1 MHYSILFLS
10 LLAVAAVWSQ
20 PPGASYAN
28 LTEGRIIGGFKT
40 MAVYLDD
47 SDRPMGARFRHERS
61 GFTLD
66 LLQIQSVPQAFIWVT
81 TYPTSNMGEPHTQ
94 EHLLLGKG
102 NKGRALGSE
111 EGMSLVASSA
121 FTEQWRTC
129 YDFYSPAGPE
139 VFYQNLDRTLDALLH
154 PDYTDEEVHREV
166 RNFGVSV
173 NPADGR
179 LHLEEKGS
187 VYAEMVT
194 SMDQAISRLYRA
206 ALVALYGPEHPLSFS
221 SGGLPAALR
230 MIQPSDIRRFHAAH
244 YFLANMG
251 MIASLPKEM
260 ALGPALD
267 RLDASLRRA
276 ESEKPALPV
285 MTESQLP
292 APGSPQGSGAA
303 GPAGGRIEYVAYPF
317 RNDQQPGSVMML
329 WPADRK
335 LNAMEQILAGL
346 FLSNVA
352 GGPDTN
358 LYKRLI
364 DSKTREA
371 DFGARGVNAYI
382 DTDQGHPVLVMFQD
396 LPVAH
401 MNDQDLGMLRGKV
414 MDELAKIAAYPDGSA
429 ELTQFNER
437 LKSRILEQRRAL
449 SKFVNSPPGFGLRST
464 GGAWAGHMY
473 ELNKEPGF
481 RKSLTE
487 RPELAAIETLIAGSR
502 NIWRDYLSQWKITGV
517 TPYVEAAKADPK
529 LAGQEAKEREDRA
542 AAEVAR
548 LKEKY
553 GTATDQQAMERYR
566 EEYDAATAV
575 IEKAAKAVTPSKFID
590 KPPMTLDDQL
600 DYKQTRLAGGVP
612 LVGGTFDSL
621 TGGTTGL
628 ALRLDAVPEDRLVYV
643 SLLPALLTRV
653 GVIENGNPVSYE
665 QMTQRMR
672 NEILSLNATFSTN
685 ATTDRYE
692 LVVRGAGNDPVE
704 ARRALEWMKLVLWQP
719 DWRPENLPRIRD
731 LVDQSLAQLRNTTQT
746 AEENWV
752 NDPAVAYRRQ
762 DNPLLLATAS
772 FMTRTH
778 NVYRLR
784 WMLKPGG
791 SEAVYGFLDGL
802 GDAGGSRA
810 ERKELLA
817 AVREGKYAA
826 MEKLAPAEKALAVE
840 AAKDLDATMAD
851 IPDAHLA
858 ADWKYLCGQ
867 MARDLRA
874 GPERTLTALD
884 EVRRLI
890 LNAGRARMF
899 LTASGATQKEL
910 GADIQEL
917 AGRLDR
923 APVKQAV
930 YREERRVDRRLAQR
944 EDKAQRGAEAGGGN
958 NAAHPVFVGLLNANS
973 QGGVFLNSAPVA
985 SYHDTSRDKLLD
997 YLATNLY
1004 AGGGAH
1010 SVFMKTWGAGLAYS
1024 NGIRVRP
1031 AEGRL
1036 NYYAERTPELPQT
1049 LKFVIDEMK
1058 KTAPDGSLTEY
1069 AVAGAFDG
1077 TRSSLAYE
1085 TRGEAMANDLADG
1098 LTAEVVTRFHQAV
1111 LDLRKT
1117 PNLGEELFRRMKGL
1131 YAKVLP
1137 GMGVKAQ
1144 DVAGGVYFAI
1154 GPAQQLAAYEE
1165 YLKQVE
1171 GADARVHWLYP
1182 RDFWLE

>member
-1 MHYSILFLS
+1 VLTNGSILFLS

-20 PPGASYAN
+20 PHGASYAS
-28 LTEGRIIGGFKT
+28 LAAGQIVSGFKT
-40 MAVYLDD
+40 VAVYLDD
-47 SDRPMGARFRHERS
+47 SDRPMGARFQHERS
-61 GFTLD
+61 GFTMD

-102 NKGRALGSE
+102 NQGRALASE

-121 FTEQWRTC
+121 FTQQWMTC

-139 VFYQNLDRTLDALLH
+139 VFYQHLDRTLDALLH

-173 NPADGR
+173 NPQDGQ

-206 ALVALYGPEHPLSFS
+206 ALVAVYGPEHPLSFS

-230 MIQPSDIRRFHAAH
+230 VIQPSDIRRFHASH

-251 MIASLPKEM
+251 MIAALPKEM
-260 ALGPALD
+260 ALGPALA

-276 ESEKPALPV
+276 EPQKPMLPV
-285 MTESQLP
+285 MTEGQLP
-292 APGSPQGSGAA
+292 APRPSPGSS
-303 GPAGGRIEYVAYPF
+303 IEYVAYPF
-317 RNDQQPGSVMML
+317 RNDRQPGSVMML
-329 WPADRK
+329 WPADRQV
-335 LNAMEQILAGL
+335 NAMEQILAGL

-371 DFGARGVNAYI
+371 DFGARGVNAFM

-401 MNDQDLGMLRGKV
+401 MNDEDLGTLRAKV
-414 MDELAKIAAYPDGSA
+414 MDEFARIAAYADGSA
-429 ELTQFNER
+429 ELAQFNER
-437 LKSRILEQRRAL
+437 LKGRILEQRRVL
-449 SKFVNSPPGFGLRST
+449 SKFVNSPPGFGLRGT
-464 GGAWAGHMY
+464 GGAWVGHVY

-487 RPELAAIETLIAGSR
+487 KAELAEIEKLIAGSR
-502 NIWRDYLSQWKITGV
+502 NIWRDYLPRWKITGV
-517 TPYVEAAKADPK
+517 TPHVEAAKPDPK

-548 LKEKY
+548 LKEKF
-553 GTATDQQAMERYR
+553 GAATDQQAMERYSA
-566 EEYDAATAV
+566 EYDAATAA
-575 IEKAAKAVTPSKFID
+575 IEKAAKTVTPSKFID

-600 DYKQTRLAGGVP
+600 DYRQTRLAGGVP
-612 LVGGTFDSL
+612 LVSSTFDSL
-621 TGGTTGL
+621 TSGTTGV

-643 SLLPALLTRV
+643 SLLPALLTLV
-653 GVIENGNPVSYE
+653 GVIENGKPVSYE

-672 NEILSLNATFSTN
+672 NEILSLNASFSTN
-685 ATTDRYE
+685 AATDRYE

-704 ARRALEWMKLVLWQP
+704 ARRALEWMRLVLWHP
-719 DWRPENLPRIRD
+719 DWRPENLGRIRD

-746 AEENWV
+746 PEENWV
-752 NDPAVAYRRQ
+752 SDPAVAYRRQ

-784 WMLKPGG
+784 WMLKEGG
-791 SEAVYGFLDGL
+791 SEAVYGFLAAL
-802 GDAGGSRA
+802 GDVGGSRA
-810 ERKELLA
+810 ERQALLA
-817 AVREGKYAA
+817 AVRAGKYAA
-826 MEKLAPAEKALAVE
+826 MEKLAPPEKALAVE
-840 AAKDLDATMAD
+840 AAKDLDATLSD
-851 IPDAHLA
+851 IPDSSLA
-858 ADWKYLCGQ
+858 ADWKYLCAQ
-867 MARDLRA
+867 MARDLHA
-874 GPERTLTALD
+874 GPEGTLQALD
-884 EVRRLI
+884 EVRSLI
-890 LNAGRARMF
+890 LNAGGARMF
-899 LTASGATQKEL
+899 AIASTGTQKEL
-910 GADIQEL
+910 GAGIQEL
-917 AGRLDR
+917 AGRLDT
-923 APVKQAV
+923 APVKKAV
-930 YREERRVDRRLAQR
+930 YGGRRRIDGRLAAR
-944 EDKAQRGAEAGGGN
+944 EDSQTDSG
-958 NAAHPVFVGLLNANS
+958 AHPVFVGLLNANS

-985 SYHDTSRDKLLD
+985 SYHDTSRDKVLD

-1031 AEGRL
+1031 ADGRL
-1036 NYYAERTPELPQT
+1036 NYYAERTPELQQT

-1058 KTAPDGSLTEY
+1058 KAAPDQSLTEY

-1098 LTAEVVTRFHQAV
+1098 LTSEVVTRFHQAV
-1111 LDLRKT
+1111 LDLRKA
-1117 PNLGEELFRRMKGL
+1117 PNLAEELFQRMNGL
-1131 YAKVLP
+1131 YARVLP
-1137 GMGVKAQ
+1137 GMGVKAK
-1144 DVAGGVYFAI
+1144 DVAGGTYFAI
-1154 GPAQQLAAYEE
+1154 GPEKQLAAYEE
-1165 YLKQVE
+1165 YLKHSE
-1171 GADARVHWLYP
+1171 GAEARVHRLYP

>member
-1 MHYSILFLS
+1 M
-10 LLAVAAVWSQ
+10 LAVAAVWSQ

-40 MAVYLDD
+40 VTVYLDD

-102 NKGRALGSE
+102 NQGRALASE
-111 EGMSLVASSA
+111 AGMSLVASSA
-121 FTEQWRTC
+121 FTQQWMTC

-139 VFYQNLDRTLDALLH
+139 VFYRNLDRTLDALLH

-173 NPADGR
+173 NPQDGR

-194 SMDQAISRLYRA
+194 SMDQAIPRLYRA
-206 ALVALYGPEHPLSFS
+206 ASVTLYGPEHPLSFS

-230 MIQPSDIRRFHAAH
+230 VIQPSDIRRFHAAH

-276 ESEKPALPV
+276 EPQKPALPV

-292 APGSPQGSGAA
+292 APQPA
-303 GPAGGRIEYVAYPF
+303 AGGRIAYVAYPF

-335 LNAMEQILAGL
+335 VNAMEQILAGL

-364 DSKTREA
+364 DSKTREV
-371 DFGARGVNAYI
+371 DFGPRGVNAFM
-382 DTDQGHPVLVMFQD
+382 DNDLGHPVLVMFQD
-396 LPVAH
+396 LPAAH
-401 MNDQDLGMLRGKV
+401 MNDQDLGTLRGKV

-429 ELTQFNER
+429 ELAQFNER

-464 GGAWAGHMY
+464 GGAWAGHVY

-487 RPELAAIETLIAGSR
+487 KPQLAEIEKLIAGSR

-517 TPYVEAAKADPK
+517 TPSVEAARPDPT

-548 LKEKY
+548 LKAQY
-553 GTATDQQAMERYR
+553 GAATDQQAMERYR
-566 EEYDAATAV
+566 AEYDAATAV
-575 IEKAAKAVTPSKFID
+575 IEKAARAVTPSKFID

-600 DYKQTRLAGGVP
+600 DYQQTKLAGGVP
-612 LVGGTFDSL
+612 LVSSTFDSL
-621 TGGTTGL
+621 TSGTTGL
-628 ALRLDAVPEDRLVYV
+628 ALRLDVVPEDRLVYV

-653 GVIENGNPVSYE
+653 GVIENGQPVSYE

-672 NEILSLNATFSTN
+672 NEILSLNASFSVN
-685 ATTDRYE
+685 AATDRYE
-692 LVVRGAGNDPVE
+692 LVVRGAGNDPAE

-719 DWRPENLPRIRD
+719 DWRLENLPRIRD

-746 AEENWV
+746 PEENWV

-778 NVYRLR
+778 NVFRLR

-791 SEAVYGFLDGL
+791 SEAVYGFLAEL
-802 GDAGGSRA
+802 GNAGGSRA
-810 ERKELLA
+810 ERKALLA
-817 AVREGKYAA
+817 AVREGTYAA
-826 MEKLAPAEKALAVE
+826 MQKLAPAEKALAVE
-840 AAKDLDATMAD
+840 AAKDLDATLAD
-851 IPDAHLA
+851 IPDAHLG

-867 MARDLRA
+867 MARDLQA
-874 GPERTLTALD
+874 GPERTLKALD

-899 LTASGATQKEL
+899 LIASGATQKEL
-910 GADIQEL
+910 GAGIREL
-917 AGRLDR
+917 AGRLDT
-923 APVKQAV
+923 ATVKQAA
-930 YREERRVDRRLAQR
+930 YRQERRVDRRLAQR
-944 EDKAQRGAEAGGGN
+944 EDKAGREDTAGHED
-958 NAAHPVFVGLLNANS
+958 NAARPVFVGLLNANS
-973 QGGVFLNSAPVA
+973 QGGVFLNSAPLA
-985 SYHDTSRDKLLD
+985 SYHDTSRDKILD

-1031 AEGRL
+1031 GDGRL

-1058 KTAPDGSLTEY
+1058 KAAPDASLTEY

-1117 PNLGEELFRRMKGL
+1117 PNLGEELFRRMNGL

-1137 GMGVKAQ
+1137 GMGLKAE
-1144 DVAGGVYFAI
+1144 DVVGGVYFAI
-1154 GPAQQLAAYEE
+1154 GPEKQLAAYEE
-1165 YLKQVE
+1165 YLKQAE
-1171 GADARVHWLYP
+1171 GAPARVHRLYP
-1182 RDFWLE
+1182 RDFWPE

>member
-1 MHYSILFLS
+1 MNCSILFLS
-10 LLAVAAVWSQ
+10 LLAVAAIWSQ
-20 PPGASYAN
+20 PRDASYAN
-28 LTEGRIIGGFKT
+28 LTEGQIISGFKT
-40 MAVYLDD
+40 VAVYLDD
-47 SDRPMGARFRHERS
+47 SDHPMGARFQHERS

-102 NKGRALGSE
+102 NQGRTLASQ
-111 EGMSLVASSA
+111 EGMSLVASNA

-173 NPADGR
+173 NPKDGR

-187 VYAEMVT
+187 VYDEMVT
-194 SMDQAISRLYRA
+194 SMDQAIYRLYRA
-206 ALVALYGPEHPLSFS
+206 ASVALYGPEHPLSFS

-230 MIQPSDIRRFHAAH
+230 EIQPSDIRRFHASH

-260 ALGPALD
+260 GLAASLA
-267 RLDASLRRA
+267 RLDASLGRA
-276 ESEKPALPV
+276 EPEKPDLAV
-285 MTESQLP
+285 MTESRLP
-292 APGSPQGSGAA
+292 APQ
-303 GPAGGRIEYVAYPF
+303 PAVGGRIEYVAYPF

-335 LNAMEQILAGL
+335 VNAMEQILASL

-364 DSKTREA
+364 DSVTREV
-371 DFGARGVNAYI
+371 DFGARGVNAFI
-382 DTDQGHPVLVMFQD
+382 DTDQGHPVMVMVQD
-396 LPVAH
+396 VPAAH
-401 MNDQDLGMLRGKV
+401 MNDQDLGTLRAKV
-414 MDELAKIAAYPDGSA
+414 MDEFARIAAYPDGST
-429 ELTQFNER
+429 ELAQFNER

-449 SKFVNSPPGFGLRST
+449 SKFVNSPPGFGLRNT
-464 GGAWAGHMY
+464 FGAWVGHVY

-481 RKSLTE
+481 RKSLTDK
-487 RPELAAIETLIAGSR
+487 PELAEIEKLIAGSR

-517 TPYVEAAKADPK
+517 TPYVEAAKPDPK
-529 LAGQEAKEREDRA
+529 LAAQQAREREERVG
-542 AAEVAR
+542 AEVAR

-553 GTATDQQAMERYR
+553 GAATDQQAMERYR
-566 EEYDAATAV
+566 AEYDAATAV
-575 IEKAAKAVTPSKFID
+575 IERVAQAVTPSKFID

-600 DYKQTRLAGGVP
+600 DCRQTRLAGGVP
-612 LVGGTFDSL
+612 LVSGTFDSL
-621 TGGTTGL
+621 TSGTTGL

-653 GVIENGNPVSYE
+653 GVIENGKPVSYE

-672 NEILSLNATFSTN
+672 NEILSLNAAFSTN
-685 ATTDRYE
+685 ANTDRYE

-704 ARRALEWMKLVLWQP
+704 ARRALEWMRLVLWHP
-719 DWRPENLPRIRD
+719 DWRPENLPRLRD

-746 AEENWV
+746 PEENWV

-784 WMLKPGG
+784 WMLKEGG
-791 SEAVYGFLDGL
+791 SEAVYGFLTGL
-802 GDAGGSRA
+802 GNAGGSRA
-810 ERKELLA
+810 ERKALLA

-840 AAKDLDATMAD
+840 AAKDLEATLAD

-858 ADWKYLCGQ
+858 ADWKYLCLQ
-867 MARDLRA
+867 MVRDLQA

-884 EVRRLI
+884 AVRRLV
-890 LNAGRARMF
+890 LNAGAARMF
-899 LTASGATQKEL
+899 VIASAATQKEL
-910 GADIQEL
+910 AAGIREL
-917 AGRLDR
+917 AGSLDT
-923 APVKQAV
+923 APVNKAV
-930 YREERRVDRRLAQR
+930 YRNARRVDRRLAAR
-944 EDKAQRGAEAGGGN
+944 ED
-958 NAAHPVFVGLLNANS
+958 NAAHPLFVGLLNANS

-985 SYHDTSRDKLLD
+985 SYHDTSRDKVLD

-1031 AEGRL
+1031 ADGRL
-1036 NYYAERTPELPQT
+1036 NYYAERTPALPLT
-1049 LKFVIDEMK
+1049 LKFVIDELK
-1058 KTAPDGSLTEY
+1058 KAAPDASLAEY

-1098 LTAEVVTRFHQAV
+1098 LTPEVVTRFHQAV
-1111 LDLRKT
+1111 LGLRKT
-1117 PNLGEELFRRMKGL
+1117 PKLGEELFRRMNGL
-1131 YAKVLP
+1131 YARVLP
-1137 GMGVKAQ
+1137 GLGVKAK
-1144 DVAGGVYFAI
+1144 DVPGGVYFAI
-1154 GPAQQLAAYEE
+1154 GPESQLAAYEE
-1165 YLKQVE
+1165 YLKQAE
-1171 GADARVHWLYP
+1171 GAEARVYRLYP